1 MIDPLILSG
10 KEVSASFY
18 DSLDQK
24 IKSLRKNNITPGLA
38 VVLVGEDSASQV
50 YVRSKT
56 KTFNKL
62 SLFTK
67 TYRLPSDSS
76 ERELLE
82 LIDDLNKNNLFHGI
96 LVQLPLPNHIDS
108 DKVINRII
116 PSKDVDGFHPENAGL
131 LSIGKPRFIPCTPKG
146 IMEILKYYKIKLDG
160 KHVVVVGRSNIVGR
174 PISILTSLKGENS
187 NGTTTICH
195 SGTKDIGNHTKA
207 ADVVIV
213 ALGVPEFLK
222 ENISLT
228 VYFGEV
234 VSCLE
239 DLDPKLVS
247 FDACFHDGF
256 APQRNK
262 EMWSPEVFHY
272 LSILSNDKTTYSTF
286 SSSKIVTEGLKQN
299 DFLAQKNKGFGEPT
313 TNKTK

>member
-10 KEVSASFY
+10 KEVSASVY

-96 LVQLPLPNHIDS
+96 LVQLPLPNHIES
-108 DKVINRII
+108 DKVINRIL

-213 ALGVPEFLK
+213 ALGVPAFLK
-222 ENISLT
+222 ENMIKEGAAVIDVGINRVDDASEKGYRLVGDVAWEEIYKKASAITPVPGGVGPMTIAMLVQNT
-228 VYFGEV
+228 VEAAEYQE
-234 VSCLE
+234 
-239 DLDPKLVS
+239 K
-247 FDACFHDGF
+247 
-256 APQRNK
+256 
-262 EMWSPEVFHY
+262 
-272 LSILSNDKTTYSTF
+272 
-286 SSSKIVTEGLKQN
+286 
-299 DFLAQKNKGFGEPT
+299 
-313 TNKTK
+313 